1 VRMRDK
7 WRTFVKL
14 AGEGKLR
21 NPSGYFRRMIERNW
35 YVSADYDPEFRLKQ
49 VAAKAERARRDAE
62 RAAAGEEV
70 LTPAEEAVVARRREA
85 ELRRAEAAKIDPL
98 AVMRRVNPKLVE
110 ELERKAG
117 RDQNGRT

>member
-1 VRMRDK
+1 M
-7 WRTFVKL
+7 
-14 AGEGKLR
+14 
-21 NPSGYFRRMIERNW
+21 
-35 YVSADYDPEFRLKQ
+35 
-49 VAAKAERARRDAE
+49 DAE
-62 RAAAGEEV
+62 RAAAGEKV

-117 RDQNGRT
+117 GQTRPQNGRT